1 MDLRVN
7 GGVKERAIH
16 FLLDNPLSMV
26 IEVTAVNLSGSK

>member
-7 GGVKERAIH
+7 GGVKGRAIH